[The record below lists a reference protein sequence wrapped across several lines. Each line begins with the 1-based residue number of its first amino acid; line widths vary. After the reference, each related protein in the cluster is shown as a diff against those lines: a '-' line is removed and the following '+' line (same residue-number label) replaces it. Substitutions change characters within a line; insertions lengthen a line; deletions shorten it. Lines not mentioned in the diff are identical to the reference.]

1 MTDTT
6 HTTDLELWR
15 KRLRFRCWHRGSREA
30 DLIFGR
36 FADRHLD
43 ALEAGQ
49 LERLEA
55 LLDQEDP
62 DVWCWVV
69 GREAI
74 PPAFDHDIMAL
85 LREPM
90 GLPKSDEDEGGART

>member
-6 HTTDLELWR
+6 HSTDIELWR

-30 DLIFGR
+30 DLMFGW
-36 FADRHLD
+36 FADRHLE
-43 ALEAGQ
+43 ALEPNQ

-74 PPAFDHDIMAL
+74 PPAFDHDVMTL

-90 GLPKSDEDEGGART
+90 EHPTPQVGKGDTET

>member
-6 HTTDLELWR
+6 DIETRR

-30 DLIFGR
+30 DLLLGR

-43 ALEAGQ
+43 WFDADQ
-49 LERLEA
+49 LARLET

-62 DVWCWVV
+62 DIWDWVV
-69 GREAI
+69 GRA
-74 PPAFDHDIMAL
+74 PVPAAFDNDVMAL
-85 LREPM
+85 LRGRPAAV
-90 GLPKSDEDEGGART
+90 GGD